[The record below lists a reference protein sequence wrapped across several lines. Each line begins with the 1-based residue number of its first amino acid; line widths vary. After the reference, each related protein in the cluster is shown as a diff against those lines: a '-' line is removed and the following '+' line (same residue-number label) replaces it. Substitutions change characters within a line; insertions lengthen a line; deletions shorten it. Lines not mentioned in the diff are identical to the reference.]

1 MSTCCLLFSKKIH
14 RAVADKE
21 DRELMAETREPEEVT
36 QEVGVGC
43 SDVCPP
49 AGLIGADKYDYKYLC
64 TPSMP
69 WSEGGVAPPKFLAK
83 VLWSSGRFRARAAGR
98 ECQGAPIGRGLLLA
112 QTGRGA

>member
-1 MSTCCLLFSKKIH
+1 
-14 RAVADKE
+14 
-21 DRELMAETREPEEVT
+21 MAEAEKDEGVN

-43 SDVCPP
+43 ADVCPP

-83 VLWSSGRFRARAAGR
+83 DERLPLVPRGGASPRRRRVCVPERLRGDGRRVH
-98 ECQGAPIGRGLLLA
+98 PD
-112 QTGRGA
+112 

>member
-1 MSTCCLLFSKKIH
+1 
-14 RAVADKE
+14 
-21 DRELMAETREPEEVT
+21 MAEAEKDEGVN

-43 SDVCPP
+43 ADVCPP

-83 VLWSSGRFRARAAGR
+83 DERLPLVPA
-98 ECQGAPIGRGLLLA
+98 LLLGL
-112 QTGRGA
+112 QHCLLYTSPSPRDRG